1 MNFEMPT
8 LSTLHTL
15 LDPIDCRQEQQR
27 HLSSVL
33 PALSAALG
41 VPIPTPVH
49 PHPQQLA
56 QSLHIPSCER
66 VVVVFIDGLGF
77 WNLALRIGH
86 TPNMRAMLRQQSN
99 DQPIWTTQPSTT
111 SVAIPTFGT
120 GTAPGFT
127 GMFGYTQR
135 NPRTGNKAQMI
146 TFTDDIAPR
155 EVQHQ
160 PTLFSQIAQQG
171 IRVTSIGL
179 PRFEHSALTEAAL
192 KGGAFIG
199 SESPRMRLKHALAA
213 NNTPGLTYLYI
224 RDLDKTAH
232 KTGWDNDAWVA
243 QLEKMDTVIGTL
255 RRMLAPGTVLVITAD
270 HGVVNMVE
278 QDQIDIADNPI
289 LQEGVELVAGE
300 PRAPMLYTTPGQQD
314 AVAQRWQ
321 EVLADRAVVVTQ
333 QEALNQGIFGAVQ
346 PHTLPWL
353 ADVFVL
359 TQRQHTIVDSRT
371 QREQERTLPA
381 VHGSRTQMEME
392 IPLLIEML

>member
-66 VVVVFIDGLGF
+66 AVVVFIDGLGF
-77 WNLALRIGH
+77 WNLSLRVGH
-86 TPNMRAMLRQQSN
+86 TPNMRSMLRQQYN

-146 TFTDDIAPR
+146 TFTDDAANQMEEKIK
-155 EVQHQ
+155 QHFNNYYLL
-160 PTLFSQIAQQG
+160 TGNSDCLAFINMIEGMQISTIHSYAKKIITALG
-171 IRVTSIGL
+171 MEFGYGEELSVTSGDYKLIKK
-179 PRFEHSALTEAAL
+179 RIE
-192 KGGAFIG
+192 
-199 SESPRMRLKHALAA
+199 
-213 NNTPGLTYLYI
+213 NT
-224 RDLDKTAH
+224 DL
-232 KTGWDNDAWVA
+232 W
-243 QLEKMDTVIGTL
+243 
-255 RRMLAPGTVLVITAD
+255 P
-270 HGVVNMVE
+270 
-278 QDQIDIADNPI
+278 
-289 LQEGVELVAGE
+289 
-300 PRAPMLYTTPGQQD
+300 
-314 AVAQRWQ
+314 
-321 EVLADRAVVVTQ
+321 
-333 QEALNQGIFGAVQ
+333 F
-346 PHTLPWL
+346 
-353 ADVFVL
+353 
-359 TQRQHTIVDSRT
+359 
-371 QREQERTLPA
+371 
-381 VHGSRTQMEME
+381 
-392 IPLLIEML
+392 